1 VTVEHPPDEEP
12 VDAAVTVSERV
23 DRLELGVY
31 QRSSGHRIMRRA
43 VRIVDQIA
51 HQEIDSVGRNGD
63 VRSPVWC
70 RATDPAEAVSPRA
83 LVLGFEIRR
92 RHEDPVPVPKD
103 LERERPFLR
112 QRCIDGTEVIG
123 DRRGRATD

>member
-1 VTVEHPPDEEP
+1 
-12 VDAAVTVSERV
+12 
-23 DRLELGVY
+23 
-31 QRSSGHRIMRRA
+31 
-43 VRIVDQIA
+43 
-51 HQEIDSVGRNGD
+51 
-63 VRSPVWC
+63 
-70 RATDPAEAVSPRA
+70 
-83 LVLGFEIRR
+83 VLGFEIRR